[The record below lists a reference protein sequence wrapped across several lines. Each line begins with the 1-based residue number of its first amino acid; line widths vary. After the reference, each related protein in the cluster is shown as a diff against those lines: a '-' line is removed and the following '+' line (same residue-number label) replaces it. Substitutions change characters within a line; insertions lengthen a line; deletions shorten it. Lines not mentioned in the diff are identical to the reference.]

1 MSDPLAVRRQLATGR
16 DESATS
22 DSGSA
27 VSREWHTLSPA
38 EVLALLG
45 VEAEAGLG
53 AEEARRRFARVG
65 PNAVG
70 EHPEAPLWR
79 LRLAQFRSLVT
90 RRPLGTMSL
99 SAADW
104 SVVTLSA

>member
-1 MSDPLAVRRQLATGR
+1 
-16 DESATS
+16 
-22 DSGSA
+22 

-45 VEAEAGLG
+45 VEAEAGLS

-104 SVVTLSA
+104 SVVTLSILCPVLLPEMLKAAQPEVRRR